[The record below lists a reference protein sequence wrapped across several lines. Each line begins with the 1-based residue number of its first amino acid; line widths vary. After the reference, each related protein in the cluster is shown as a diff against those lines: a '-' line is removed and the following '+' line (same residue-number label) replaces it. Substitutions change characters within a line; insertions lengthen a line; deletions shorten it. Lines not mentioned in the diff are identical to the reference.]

1 LLDDCLYGGCPVPA
15 MWCQVT
21 ASDRNGL
28 DLAHCNAE
36 IGAATYLRARFRP
49 GAEQQD
55 VPLAAAL

>member
-1 LLDDCLYGGCPVPA
+1 

-36 IGAATYLRARFRP
+36 IGAVTYLRARFRP